1 MGAAIMVQDS
11 ATLPFGRR
19 ILDARGS
26 TDAVRR
32 QMRGS
37 AAMNRPPS
45 FAFHGAGHGMGIV
58 ALVLLA
64 GCGRDAG
71 APAVIPDAAAPMV
84 DAAPLP
90 PLPPPATV
98 YAPVAVAKSFPKKVY
113 VHVMPWFET
122 PETSSNNRW
131 GIHWTMANRDP
142 RIVDASGKRQIASYF
157 YPLIGPYGSSDK
169 DVIEYQLLEM
179 KYAGVDGI
187 LIDWPGTLPN
197 VDYPKNR
204 ANAEAMI
211 ALTEKVGLEFAVVYE
226 DQNITRAGVV
236 DKVAAGQADVT
247 YLQNNYF
254 SKPNYIKINNAPLL
268 MVCGPQTF
276 QTPAEWT
283 SVFSVLA
290 KNPTFVTLWYQ
301 SGEAGPNAQGEFAWF
316 ASDHLTGLQRFY
328 DTRPS
333 PVKVGVIY
341 PGFDS
346 FYAEGGWGGERHTIL
361 VGAETY
367 GQTWTLA
374 KNSGVDWIQVATWN
388 DYGEG
393 TMIEPTEELGY
404 SILTAMQTNLGVRYG
419 QAELELIDTLY
430 RQRKQYA
437 GDVGKQRQL
446 DQAFYYLVALQV
458 AKARALL
465 SGTSALP

>member
-1 MGAAIMVQDS
+1 MGIEVAIEV
-11 ATLPFGRR
+11 A
-19 ILDARGS
+19 
-26 TDAVRR
+26 
-32 QMRGS
+32 
-37 AAMNRPPS
+37 
-45 FAFHGAGHGMGIV
+45 IV
-58 ALVLLA
+58 ALVVLA
-64 GCGRDAG
+64 GCGGGKDAS
-71 APAVIPDAAAPMV
+71 APGNVPDAAPMV
-84 DAAPLP
+84 DAA

-98 YAPVAVAKSFPKKVY
+98 YAPVAVAKTFPKKVY

-122 PETSSNNRW
+122 PATSTNNRW

-142 RIVDASGKRQIASYF
+142 RIVDADGKRQIASYF

-187 LIDWPGTLPN
+187 VIDWPGTLPN

-204 ANAEAMI
+204 ANSEAII

-236 DKVAAGQADVT
+236 DKVAAGKADLT
-247 YLQNNYF
+247 YLENNYF

-268 MVCGPQTF
+268 MVFGPQTF

-283 SVFSVLA
+283 SIFSGLA
-290 KNPTFVTLWYQ
+290 KKPTFVTLWYQ
-301 SGEAGPNAQGEFAWF
+301 SGDAGANADGEFAWF

-333 PVKVGVIY
+333 PVRIGVVY

-346 FYAEGGWGGERHTIL
+346 FYADGGWGGERHTIP
-361 VGAETY
+361 VGTATY
-367 GQTWTLA
+367 GQTWTIT
-374 KNSGVDWIQVATWN
+374 KNSGVDWLQVATWN

-393 TMIEPTEELGY
+393 TMIEPTVELGY
-404 SILTAMQTNLGVRYG
+404 SILTTIQSNLGVSYG
-419 QAELELIDTLY
+419 QSELELIDTLY
-430 RQRKQYA
+430 RKRKLHA
-437 GDVGKQRQL
+437 ADVGKQRLL

-458 AKARALL
+458 AKARELLAAL
-465 SGTSALP
+465 

>member
-1 MGAAIMVQDS
+1 
-11 ATLPFGRR
+11 
-19 ILDARGS
+19 
-26 TDAVRR
+26 
-32 QMRGS
+32 
-37 AAMNRPPS
+37 
-45 FAFHGAGHGMGIV
+45 MGIL
-58 ALVLLA
+58 AMALLA
-64 GCGRDAG
+64 GCGGDSG
-71 APAVIPDAAAPMV
+71 APPPVVADAAAPMA
-84 DAAPLP
+84 DAPP

-98 YAPVAVAKSFPKKVY
+98 YAPVAVAKTFTKKVY
-113 VHVMPWFET
+113 VHMMPWFET
-122 PETSSNNRW
+122 PATSTNNRW

-142 RIVDASGKRQIASYF
+142 RIVDANGKRQIASYF

-204 ANAEAMI
+204 ANSEAII

-226 DQNITRAGVV
+226 DQNITRAGVA
-236 DKVAAGQADVT
+236 DKVAAGKADLT

-268 MVCGPQTF
+268 MVFGPQTF

-283 SVFSVLA
+283 SIFSGLA
-290 KNPTFVTLWYQ
+290 KKPTFVTLWYQ
-301 SGEAGPNAQGEFAWF
+301 SGEAGTNAQGEFAWF

-328 DTRPS
+328 DDTRPLA
-333 PVKVGVIY
+333 VKVGVVY

-346 FYAEGGWGGERHTIL
+346 FYADGGWGGERHTIP
-361 VGAETY
+361 VGTATY
-367 GQTWTLA
+367 GQTWTLT
-374 KNSGVDWIQVATWN
+374 KNSGVDWLQVATWN

-393 TMIEPTEELGY
+393 TMIEPTVELGY
-404 SILTAMQTNLGVRYG
+404 SILTAMQTNLGVGYG
-419 QAELELIDTLY
+419 QSELELIDTLY
-430 RQRKQYA
+430 RRRKQHA
-437 GDVGKQRQL
+437 GDVGVQRQL

-458 AKARALL
+458 AKARELL
-465 SGTSALP
+465 AALP